1 MAYIS
6 LYRKYRP
13 DNFSAI
19 VGQET
24 VVKILKNSIVNNK
37 IGHAYIF
44 SGPRGTGK
52 TSIAKIFARAIN
64 CIDNKDG
71 NLCGKCEMCNI
82 DANNNLDIIEI
93 DAASNNG
100 VDEIR
105 EIRNNAKLM
114 PNSSK
119 FKVYI
124 VDEVHMLSTSA
135 FNALLK
141 TLEEPPSHVIFIL
154 ATTEFNK
161 IPATVISRCQKFD
174 FKKIKTSKIVER
186 LKFILKEE
194 NKSLSDEVIEIIA
207 KLSDGGL
214 RDAINLLDQ
223 TLSLNK
229 ENITEEDIYDLIG
242 EVNNENII
250 NLLKN
255 ITESNIEESLK
266 LIEKFYEE
274 GKNLINICEKLEILV
289 KNIIIYQ
296 NTNNYFSR
304 SYEEKISKFSQV
316 DVNKLLETS
325 KILIEL
331 DNELKKCDN
340 QKIIIDIY
348 MLKMNLLFKISKI
361 APKNIETTQ
370 ESVEIRKNN
379 LENEQKSNRNEEKII
394 INNENINS
402 SDETK
407 KIRINNVL
415 FGANKLLKNEF
426 NEEFKKINDY
436 LSMKE
441 YNNIANLLLKSTAEV
456 VSDSYVLFNF
466 KQSFDVVI
474 FDKNVEEITKLL
486 KLIYNKKYNIVAV
499 TDEEWQKI
507 KKEYMNNIK
516 NGIKYTYIEENTI
529 IKKANKNTELQNSVE
544 NIFGN
549 EYITID

>member
-13 DNFSAI
+13 DNFEGI

-52 TSIAKIFARAIN
+52 TSIAKIFARAVN
-64 CIDNKDG
+64 CLQNNDG
-71 NLCGKCEMCNI
+71 NLCGNCDMCKI

-174 FKKIKTSKIVER
+174 FKKIKKSKIKER
-186 LKFILKEE
+186 LEYILSEEKKE
-194 NKSLSDEVIEIIA
+194 LSNEVIDIIA

-229 ENITEEDIYDLIG
+229 EDITEDDIYDLIG

-250 NLLKN
+250 KLLKY
-255 ITESNIEESLK
+255 IIESNIEETLK
-266 LIEKFYEE
+266 LVDKFYEE
-274 GKNLINICEKLEILV
+274 GKNLINICEKLEVLV

-296 NTNNYFSR
+296 NTNNYFNKT
-304 SYEEKISKFSQV
+304 YEEKLSEFSQI
-316 DVNKLLETS
+316 DVNKLLEMS
-325 KILIEL
+325 KILIDL

-348 MLKMNLLFKISKI
+348 MLKMNLLYKETENISKTN
-361 APKNIETTQ
+361 KNDKKTDKIEL
-370 ESVEIRKNN
+370 KNDI
-379 LENEQKSNRNEEKII
+379 LEDKKPINEE
-394 INNENINS
+394 NSNS

-474 FDKNVEEITKLL
+474 FDKNIEEITKLL
-486 KLIYNKKYNIVAV
+486 KLMYNKKYNIVAV
-499 TDEEWQKI
+499 TDEEWQNI
-507 KKEYMNNIK
+507 KKEYMNNVK
-516 NGIKYTYIEENTI
+516 NGIKYTFIEENKI
-529 IKKANKNTELQNSVE
+529 LKKTNKNTELQNSVE
-544 NIFGN
+544 NIFGD